1 MADRRQQRVMIIEP
15 SSVVEQGLR
24 AVLSSFSG
32 YAVVGSGCD
41 MAFCE
46 ERLAVLTPDIV
57 IMNPSV
63 VAPRV
68 VLRSACPELQNTTL
82 VAVVYSVFE
91 PALLRQFDGVVNIFD
106 SPSAIVA
113 HLRDAVESGNDV
125 ARDMGYDLSERERD
139 ILVAVA
145 QGKTNKEIAE
155 QYNISIHTVISH
167 RKNITRK
174 TGVKTVAGLTV
185 YAFLHNLIDRSVAE

>member
-1 MADRRQQRVMIIEP
+1 MIIEP
-15 SSVVEQGLR
+15 SPVVEQGLR
-24 AVLSSFSG
+24 AVLASFSG
-32 YAVVGSGCD
+32 YTVVGSGCD
-41 MAFCE
+41 MDFCE
-46 ERLAVLTPDIV
+46 ERIAVLTPDIV

-82 VAVVYSVFE
+82 VAVVYSVFDS
-91 PALLRQFDGVVNIFD
+91 ALLRQFDGVVNIFD

-113 HLRDAVESGNDV
+113 HLRDAAESGNDV

-185 YAFLHNLIDRSVAE
+185 YAFLHNLIDRFVAE